1 MTCSSCQAA
10 NPPGAKFCI
19 ECGAPARRQCPAC
32 QAEVVAAAKFCHECG
47 TRLADAVQQVATSVQ
62 EKRAEAA
69 PSRVMPAPAA
79 MNRGID
85 EEIRALTQNMTGS
98 TTGKEESL
106 AERRQ
111 LTVIFSDLAS
121 FTQLSQ
127 ELDPEDLNTVVHA
140 YYEVCRAVCQRY
152 EGHIANYLGDGV
164 LMMFGYP
171 RAHEDDAHRAVRT
184 GLAIIEG
191 MAALNER
198 LHDEMNL
205 RLHVRVGIHTGLM
218 IVGDDRAGDW
228 QKMALGETLNIAARV
243 QAVAQL
249 DSVVVSTMTRQ
260 IVEGFFATRSIGKHT
275 LKGVSQPMEIFHVT
289 HESTARGRLE
299 AAGRAT
305 LTPLTGRDAEVAELL
320 AEWEKAVTGQG
331 RAILLSGEGGI
342 GKSRL
347 VHMLKEH
354 VASLPDAW
362 MTPCQCS
369 PYHQNTSMYPF
380 IDLIER
386 VVLKF
391 DRHDSIRDRLNKL
404 EGMIVQYG
412 FNPAES
418 LPVFGAFHSLP
429 PEAGYVPSVLEP
441 AQQRRHYM
449 DAMRRILDER
459 SLKQPLLF
467 VVEDLHWVDPTTLET
482 LKELLLTVE
491 NHRMLALFTARP
503 DFVAPWVDAQPNL
516 RQMELRRLDPAQTR
530 VICLRVARGKK
541 LPEEV
546 VEQII
551 ERADGVPLFAEE
563 LTKMI
568 IGSGMLEEHHDSYE
582 LFGPLP
588 ALAIPATLQDSLMAR
603 LDRLSTVK
611 EIAQIAAVIG
621 REFSHELIRYVFPLE
636 EALLRHS
643 LGQLIDAEIIYVAEG
658 AGEGHYSFK
667 HALVQE
673 AAYQS
678 LVKSRRQHYH
688 RLIAHALEE
697 HFAER
702 VAVEPEMLA
711 HHYTEANLGWQAIPY
726 LQKAGEKAAGRSAH
740 TEAITHY
747 TRALELVR
755 TLRDSTQRWQLEIA
769 LLIGNG
775 ASLTATRGYGVKE
788 VEQAYSRARDL
799 SEQFGSPGQLFQSR
813 YGLWR
818 LHMLRAQYD
827 TATREGEVLLDLA
840 RQQESQAFLIAA
852 HRALGATLF
861 YRGQFARSIE
871 HVRSVIRMTGGEE
884 GNVTLIRDI
893 YDVVDPRVTCH
904 SYLSWNLWML
914 GQPDEA
920 LQESDRAIKL
930 AEQLRHPFSIAL
942 AVSFAIWLKQFCGR
956 VDRVKELAERSIS
969 HCTEHGF
976 PFWIGWVQ
984 VLLGWGRSF
993 EAESSVEPVKFMHKG
1008 LSYWQEK
1015 GSNLGCGYFFCLI
1028 ADTHLRFGELPQAM
1042 DALARSQAF
1051 MQETGERYYDAE
1063 RCRLNG
1069 ELALRMQSG
1078 VDNAERH
1085 FLQAVEIA
1093 RDQGARALELR
1104 SVTSLARLWRGTDQA
1119 TQAREWLAAALEN
1132 FTQGPDLPDLM
1143 DAREV
1148 LASLVTA

>member
-1 MTCSSCQAA
+1 MALLAKKMT
-10 NPPGAKFCI
+10 G
-19 ECGAPARRQCPAC
+19 
-32 QAEVVAAAKFCHECG
+32 
-47 TRLADAVQQVATSVQ
+47 
-62 EKRAEAA
+62 
-69 PSRVMPAPAA
+69 PAA
-79 MNRGID
+79 VM
-85 EEIRALTQNMTGS
+85 EQS
-98 TTGKEESL
+98 F

-127 ELDPEDLNTVVHA
+127 QLDPEDLNTVVHA
-140 YYEVCRAVCQRY
+140 YYDVCRAVCQRY

-171 RAHEDDAHRAVRT
+171 KAHEDDAHRAVRT
-184 GLAIIEG
+184 GLAVIEG

-198 LHDEMNL
+198 LEREMHL
-205 RLHVRVGIHTGLM
+205 ELHVRVGVHTGLM

-228 QKMALGETLNIAARV
+228 QKMALGETLNVAARV

-249 DSVVVSTMTRQ
+249 DTVVVSAVTQ
-260 IVEGFFATRSIGKHT
+260 NLVEGFFATRSIGMHT
-275 LKGVSQPMEIFHVT
+275 LKGVAQPMEVFQVT

-305 LTPLTGRDAEVAELL
+305 LTPLTGRDAEVADLL
-320 AEWEKAVTGQG
+320 GEWEKAAAGQG
-331 RAILLSGEGGI
+331 RAILLTGEGGI

-347 VHMLKEH
+347 VQMLKEH
-354 VASLPDAW
+354 VAGIPNAW

-369 PYHQNTSMYPF
+369 PYHQSTSMYPY

-391 DRHDSIRDRLNKL
+391 ERNDSPRERLNKL

-412 FNPAES
+412 FDSGVS
-418 LPVFGAFHSLP
+418 LPIFGAFHSLP
-429 PEAGYVPSVLEP
+429 PESGYEPSPQEP

-482 LKELLLTVE
+482 LKELLETMQG
-491 NHRMLALFTARP
+491 HKMLALFTCRP
-503 DFVAPWVDAQPNL
+503 DFVSPWVEDHPNL
-516 RQMELRRLDPAQTR
+516 RKIELRRLDAEQTR
-530 VICLRVARGKK
+530 TICLRVARGKK
-541 LPEEV
+541 LPDV
-546 VEQII
+546 VVRQII
-551 ERADGVPLFAEE
+551 ERADGVPLFTEE

-568 IGSGMLEEHHDSYE
+568 IGSGMLEECHDSYQ
-582 LFGPLP
+582 LSGPLP

-621 REFSHELIRYVFPLE
+621 REFSHELIRYVYPLE
-636 EALLRHS
+636 DAFLRHS
-643 LGQLIDAEIIYVAEG
+643 LTQLIEAEIIDHADTSSE
-658 AGEGHYSFK
+658 HYSFK

-697 HFAER
+697 HFTEMM
-702 VAVEPEMLA
+702 AVEPEMLA

-726 LQKAGEKAAGRSAH
+726 LQKAGEKAAARSSH
-740 TEAITHY
+740 KEAITHY
-747 TRALELVR
+747 TRAIELVR
-755 TLRDSTQRWQLEIA
+755 TLRDSTQRWQMEIA

-775 ASLTATRGYGVKE
+775 ASLTATRGYGVTE
-788 VEQAYSRARDL
+788 VEQTYSRARDL
-799 SEQFGSPGQLFQSR
+799 SEQFGTPGQLFQSR

-827 TATREGEVLLDLA
+827 TATKEGEVLLELA
-840 RQQESQAFLIAA
+840 QQQESQAFLIAA

-861 YRGQFARSIE
+861 YRGQFVRSIE
-871 HVRSVIRMTGGEE
+871 HVRSVIEMTGVEGE
-884 GNVTLIRDI
+884 NATLIRDI
-893 YDVVDPRVTCH
+893 YDVVDPRVTCR

-914 GQPDEA
+914 GHPDQA
-920 LQESDRAIKL
+920 GRESERAIAL
-930 AEQLRHPFSIAL
+930 AEHLKHPFSIAL
-942 AVSFAIWLKQFCGR
+942 AVSFATWLKQFCGR
-956 VDRVKELAERSIS
+956 VDRVKELAARSIA
-969 HCTEHGF
+969 HCNEHGF
-976 PFWIGWVQ
+976 PFWIGWDQ
-984 VLLGWGRSF
+984 VLIGWARSHDAAASK
-993 EAESSVEPVKFMHKG
+993 ESVEFMHKG

-1028 ADTHLRFGELPQAM
+1028 AETHLRFGEQSQAM

-1069 ELALRMQSG
+1069 ELAASMQADSAS
-1078 VDNAERH
+1078 AERH

-1093 RDQGARALELR
+1093 RGQRARSLELR
-1104 SVTSLARLWRGTDQA
+1104 AVTSLAKLWQGTPKA
-1119 TQAREWLAAALEN
+1119 AEARAMLANTLDGFEE
-1132 FTQGPDLPDLM
+1132 GGDLPDLI
-1143 DAREV
+1143 AGRELMNTLSV
-1148 LASLVTA
+1148 S